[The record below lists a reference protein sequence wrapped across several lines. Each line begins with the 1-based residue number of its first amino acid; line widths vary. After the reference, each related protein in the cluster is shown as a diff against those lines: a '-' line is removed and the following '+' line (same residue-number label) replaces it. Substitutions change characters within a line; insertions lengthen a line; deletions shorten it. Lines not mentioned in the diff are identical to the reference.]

1 MSCCCLKNDSST
13 WSLTFSVWFYDRA
26 LELLASIKTMPLRFL
41 SLSHLVIF
49 FMYLNNMN
57 IAAVL
62 FFFNFSI
69 YDAAVE
75 SHYPWGGEVRGH
87 WPSVPAVQSGAGTSG
102 PIWWFQQVGCDSPWI
117 SHITHGSCIHI
128 TNAFDIIKT
137 NKMQVERQ
145 IREHGLWQSFPV
157 TVYKIPQP
165 FVIFIRTTALRNIQF
180 AARVYFECLCSATFQ
195 CMNCCKGYTMTWS
208 LIQHQNHLLDGKVLA
223 LWMLYR
229 QSEAQT
235 LANQEYS
242 YMVVSLVLRR
252 CPLNRRFL
260 TNRICFTAANSLLSN
275 FTRIFFSYLPA

>member
-1 MSCCCLKNDSST
+1 M
-13 WSLTFSVWFYDRA
+13 
-26 LELLASIKTMPLRFL
+26 
-41 SLSHLVIF
+41 
-49 FMYLNNMN
+49 
-57 IAAVL
+57 L

-87 WPSVPAVQSGAGTSG
+87 RPSVPAVQSGAGTSG

-208 LIQHQNHLLDGKVLA
+208 LIQHQNHLLDGKVLHFGC
-223 LWMLYR
+223 YI
-229 QSEAQT
+229 
-235 LANQEYS
+235 ANQKLKPLQIRS
-242 YMVVSLVLRR
+242 TPTPCSIVVSLVLADV
-252 CPLNRRFL
+252 LSIGAIL

-275 FTRIFFSYLPA
+275 FTRTFFSYLPAYPCDQWNGANHCHHLLLITHKMKLEMIVF